1 MNQQDRELVCQYLD
15 EEMGVAERNHF
26 EQRLAAEAELRD
38 TLQSYRAVD
47 SHLRRAMAREGH
59 VPVTVAALLAASD
72 DRVAVLPARRRQT
85 WGLAVAASL
94 LAGVVIIN
102 GPQWLADSRDN
113 LLVPNIQ
120 ESVAFSQILE
130 ESPSRAKGWLPVAD
144 DVAMRPVLSF
154 ASNGGT
160 WCREFLA
167 AQGRE
172 AWRGVACRR
181 DHGWDV
187 ELLVQTPGLAA
198 ENTGYHTASAETAD
212 MVANFIDTHSA
223 DIPLGP
229 EQEASL
235 IARDWRSA
243 ARRQAVQQGQKFQPG
258 SGASKF

>member
-59 VPVTVAALLAASD
+59 VPVTVAALLAGSD

-144 DVAMRPVLSF
+144 DVAMRP
-154 ASNGGT
+154 GT
-160 WCREFLA
+160 EFCQQWRYLVSGIP
-167 AQGRE
+167 GRT
-172 AWRGVACRR
+172 G
-181 DHGWDV
+181 
-187 ELLVQTPGLAA
+187 PG
-198 ENTGYHTASAETAD
+198 
-212 MVANFIDTHSA
+212 
-223 DIPLGP
+223 
-229 EQEASL
+229 SL
-235 IARDWRSA
+235 
-243 ARRQAVQQGQKFQPG
+243 ARRRLSARSRLGCGTTGTDPRSGRRKYRLPYRECRNRRPG
-258 SGASKF
+258 CQLHRHPLR